1 MALNIYRAIQWA
13 IDKANDPAC
22 GYSQGGS
29 GHPPRTGP
37 DYDCSSFTAEA
48 MIQGGAEMTVGG
60 VPVTSCGQITT
71 SNLQE
76 ALMSVGFSVRPL
88 LQTPMLG
95 DVFVWDGSGSD
106 GHAFMC
112 TSPTQIVEASSDRGH
127 PETGDQTGT
136 EVWVTSFPSDLS
148 SHPWVHLRPAPSAYG
163 QWHCKAS
170 GGYDMTD
177 QFAIDNAFM
186 IWSILSNLGWTVEAV
201 CGFMGNVQIESGVN
215 PWRYQ
220 YDSIQSRSS
229 ALTWGGGYGLVQFT
243 PCRKYQ
249 QDSRSMAMTGYGPNY
264 SDQTGSN
271 DDGTAQLRFI
281 DQYADY
287 EPDLPSY
294 PMTYAEYKAST
305 LSADYLAEVWF
316 YNYERGDPTSLQ
328 QRKDA
333 ALYWYSV
340 LQGTPPGPGPVG
352 NVPYWLLKKI
362 HDRNFGRGA

>member
-1 MALNIYRAIQWA
+1 
-13 IDKANDPAC
+13 
-22 GYSQGGS
+22 
-29 GHPPRTGP
+29 
-37 DYDCSSFTAEA
+37 
-48 MIQGGAEMTVGG
+48 
-60 VPVTSCGQITT
+60 
-71 SNLQE
+71 
-76 ALMSVGFSVRPL
+76 
-88 LQTPMLG
+88 
-95 DVFVWDGSGSD
+95 
-106 GHAFMC
+106 
-112 TSPTQIVEASSDRGH
+112 
-127 PETGDQTGT
+127 
-136 EVWVTSFPSDLS
+136 
-148 SHPWVHLRPAPSAYG
+148 
-163 QWHCKAS
+163 
-170 GGYDMTD
+170 MTD

-201 CGFMGNVQIESGVN
+201 CGLLGNVQIESGVN

-229 ALTWGGGYGLVQFT
+229 AQTWGGGYGLVQFT

-249 QDSRSMAMTGYGPNY
+249 QDSRAMAMTGYGPNY

-340 LQGTPPGPGPVG
+340 LQGTPPGPGPIG